1 MARNPFEDLETA
13 IERVSEQFEDGLDLA
28 PNEGVPVDV
37 LDRGDEYVVV
47 ADLPGFDAD
56 DVDVTLSDGRLDVT
70 AERDEAVVE
79 TGADETTRYV
89 RRERAG
95 RSVSRSVRLPEPV
108 DADAVT
114 ATHSDGVLT
123 VTLPKEREDGDGHTI
138 EVQ

>member
-28 PNEGVPVDV
+28 MDEGVPVDV
-37 LDRGDEYVVV
+37 LDRDEEYVVV

-56 DVDVTLSDGRLDVT
+56 DVDVTLSDGRLDIT
-70 AERDEAVVE
+70 AEREESVVE
-79 TGADETTRYV
+79 TGEEETARYV

-95 RSVSRSVRLPEPV
+95 RSVSRSVRLPDPV
-108 DADAVT
+108 DADGVT
-114 ATHSDGVLT
+114 ASHSAGVLT
-123 VTLPKEREDGDGHTI
+123 VTLPKERADDSGHSI